1 MDEIRVRIWD
11 KRYKKMI
18 PPDRDTFMNTRGE
31 VCIFNYKLQEIVV
44 VSKELYEVSLS
55 TGYKDIKGEE
65 IFKGDILRK
74 HHTLLIESYLGALG
88 CWISDDDFIP
98 ICNIIDLILQMEVIG
113 NIYENPELLS
123 I

>member
-1 MDEIRVRIWD
+1 MLEKENTKQLIARDLRIDKTYLLKDRHYTKGNRLVEI
-11 KRYKKMI
+11 
-18 PPDRDTFMNTRGE
+18 E
-31 VCIFNYKLQEIVV
+31 
-44 VSKELYEVSLS
+44 
-55 TGYKDIKGEE
+55 KDIKGEE

-88 CWISDDDFIP
+88 CWISEDDFIP

-123 I
+123 IENGD